1 MRPERMAGGMLSRF
15 RWIVS
20 LAIALGSAPMLTHAQ
35 LDLELDGIP
44 LGVALQI
51 IARQANV
58 NLMLAG
64 GDDLKVTAHLK
75 QVTVEQALEVILRP
89 LGLAFRKVQ
98 GCYVV
103 GKPEQ
108 LAIWDAPATASTPN
122 QQATPIVEIY
132 TARFVDPQALLQTL
146 SQLHPDVKVLPGVP
160 SLAPT
165 IGGGTSQ
172 SAPSAPTL
180 SESTATGAST
190 GETTA
195 QGTSA
200 TASRATVRTLLLYGL
215 PASVQAALETAQR
228 LDQPPTQIRIEVIVS
243 DIARSSLKE
252 LGLDYNWSKFGV
264 QEIVRPGEQSSV
276 ANEALL
282 TPPDK
287 SRFWRTPISI
297 EATLKAMEQRGLAK
311 LLANPSVSVLNG
323 ETAQV
328 LIGDR
333 ILYPVVSGTTTA
345 GTPLFDVRQQEVGIV
360 LQVRAYAEPG
370 GTITLDIY
378 PQVSLITGFLRVGD
392 SSFPQISTRELRT
405 KIRVRD
411 GAQIA
416 LGGLLRE
423 EETRTLQQVPI
434 LSQIPVLG
442 ELFKSRRRSTTQNEL
457 VIFLKPEIIRE

>member
-1 MRPERMAGGMLSRF
+1 MRPKLVAC
-15 RWIVS
+15 WS
-20 LAIALGSAPMLTHAQ
+20 LLFATLGIACAQ
-35 LDLELDGIP
+35 LDLELDGVP

-75 QVTVEQALEVILRP
+75 QVSVEQALEVLLKP
-89 LGLAFRKVQ
+89 LGLSYRKVQ

-108 LAIWDAPATASTPN
+108 LAVWDMPAAPATPVKSEP
-122 QQATPIVEIY
+122 PIVELY
-132 TARFVDPQALLQTL
+132 EVRFVNPLGLLHTL
-146 SQLHPDVKVLPGVP
+146 SLLHPDVRILPGVP
-160 SLAPT
+160 PLAPALASDESDDSGDDQT
-165 IGGGTSQ
+165 ATPTGAEGQTQ
-172 SAPSAPTL
+172 RAAPTG
-180 SESTATGAST
+180 S
-190 GETTA
+190 
-195 QGTSA
+195 SA
-200 TASRATVRTLLLYGL
+200 FHNIRTLLLYGA
-215 PASVQAALETAQR
+215 PDSVQAALKTAQR
-228 LDQPPTQIRIEVIVS
+228 LDQPPTQIRIEVMVT
-243 DIARSSLKE
+243 DISRNSLKE
-252 LGLDYNWSKFGV
+252 LGLDYNWSKFGI
-264 QEIVRPGEQSSV
+264 QEIVRPSEQQSI
-276 ANEALL
+276 ANQTLL

-297 EATLKAMEQRGLAK
+297 EATLKAMEQRGVAK

-323 ETAQV
+323 EMARV

-345 GTPLFDVRQQEVGIV
+345 GTPLFDVREQEVGIV

-378 PQVSLITGFLRVGD
+378 PQVSIITGFLRVGD
-392 SSFPQISTRELRT
+392 SSFPQIATRELRT

-411 GAQIA
+411 GSPIA
-416 LGGLLRE
+416 LGGLIRDE
-423 EETRTLQQVPI
+423 EVRTLQQVPL
-434 LSQIPVLG
+434 LSRIPVLG

-457 VIFLKPEIIRE
+457 VILLKPEVIRE

>member
-1 MRPERMAGGMLSRF
+1 MRPKLVACWSLLFATLS
-15 RWIVS
+15 
-20 LAIALGSAPMLTHAQ
+20 IACAQ
-35 LDLELDGIP
+35 LDLELDGVP

-64 GDDLKVTAHLK
+64 GDDLKVTAHLR
-75 QVTVEQALEVILRP
+75 QVSVEQALEVLLKP
-89 LGLAFRKVQ
+89 LGLTYRKVQ

-108 LAIWDAPATASTPN
+108 LAVWDLPAAPAAPVKSEP
-122 QQATPIVEIY
+122 PIVELY
-132 TARFVDPQALLQTL
+132 EVRFVNPLGLLQTL
-146 SQLHPDVKVLPGVP
+146 SLLHPDVRILPGVP
-160 SLAPT
+160 PLAPALASDNSS
-165 IGGGTSQ
+165 GDQ
-172 SAPSAPTL
+172 
-180 SESTATGAST
+180 TATPAGAEGQTQGAAHT
-190 GETTA
+190 GS
-195 QGTSA
+195 SA
-200 TASRATVRTLLLYGL
+200 LHNIRTLLLYGA
-215 PASVQAALETAQR
+215 PDSVQAALKTAQR
-228 LDQPPTQIRIEVIVS
+228 LDQPPTQIRIEVMVTDLS
-243 DIARSSLKE
+243 RNSLKE
-252 LGLDYNWSKFGV
+252 LGLDYNWSKFGI
-264 QEIVRPGEQSSV
+264 QEIVRPDE
-276 ANEALL
+276 NESIVNETLL

-297 EATLKAMEQRGLAK
+297 EATLKAMEQRGVAK

-323 ETAQV
+323 EMARV

-345 GTPLFDVRQQEVGIV
+345 GTPLFDVREQEVGIV

-378 PQVSLITGFLRVGD
+378 PQVSIITGFLRVGD
-392 SSFPQISTRELRT
+392 SSFPQIATRELRT

-411 GAQIA
+411 GSPIA
-416 LGGLLRE
+416 LGGLIRDE
-423 EETRTLQQVPI
+423 EVRTLQQVPL

-457 VIFLKPEIIRE
+457 VILLKPEVIRE

>member
-1 MRPERMAGGMLSRF
+1 MRPKRLAF
-15 RWIVS
+15 WS
-20 LAIALGSAPMLTHAQ
+20 LALTLLLPAYAQ

-75 QVTVEQALEVILRP
+75 GVSVEQALEVILKP

-108 LAIWDAPATASTPN
+108 LAVWDVPATPPAPVR
-122 QQATPIVEIY
+122 QEPPVVEVY
-132 TARFVDPQALLQTL
+132 EVRFVNPIGLLQTL
-146 SQLHPDVKVLPGVP
+146 SLLHPDVRVLPGVP
-160 SLAPT
+160 PLAPALGGSEGQE
-165 IGGGTSQ
+165 GGGSIG
-172 SAPSAPTL
+172 SA
-180 SESTATGAST
+180 GASPSSSSAVASPST
-190 GETTA
+190 G
-195 QGTSA
+195 QGEGSQGA
-200 TASRATVRTLLLYGL
+200 ALASNIRTLLLYGA
-215 PASVQAALETAQR
+215 PESVQAALKTAQR
-228 LDQPPTQIRIEVIVS
+228 LDQPPTQIRIEVIVT
-243 DIARSSLKE
+243 DISRNSLKE

-264 QEIVRPGEQSSV
+264 QEIVRPRERDSI
-276 ANEALL
+276 ANDALL
-282 TPPDK
+282 IPIDK

-297 EATLKAMEQRGLAK
+297 EATLKAMEQRGAAK

-323 ETAQV
+323 EMARV

-345 GTPLFDVRQQEVGIV
+345 GTPLFDVREQEVGVV

-378 PQVSLITGFLRVGD
+378 PQVSLITGFLRVGE
-392 SSFPQISTRELRT
+392 SSFPQIATRELRT
-405 KIRVRD
+405 KIRVQD

-416 LGGLLRE
+416 LGGLIRE
-423 EETRTLQQVPI
+423 EEVRTLQQVPI

-442 ELFKSRRRSTTQNEL
+442 ELFKSRRRSTAQNEL
-457 VIFLKPEIIRE
+457 VIFLKPEVIRE

>member
-1 MRPERMAGGMLSRF
+1 MRRKCVLLWSLT
-15 RWIVS
+15 WILLLPVY
-20 LAIALGSAPMLTHAQ
+20 AQ

-75 QVTVEQALEVILRP
+75 GVSVEQALEVMLKP

-108 LAIWDAPATASTPN
+108 LAIWDVPATPPAPVK
-122 QQATPIVEIY
+122 QEPPIVEVY
-132 TARFVDPQALLQTL
+132 EVRFVNPLRLLQTL
-146 SQLHPDVKVLPGVP
+146 SLLHPEVRVLPGVP
-160 SLAPT
+160 PLAPVL
-165 IGGGTSQ
+165 GGSDTSGSGTA
-172 SAPSAPTL
+172 SA
-180 SESTATGAST
+180 
-190 GETTA
+190 GEEGA
-195 QGTSA
+195 QGMPVGLSQGTEGNA
-200 TASRATVRTLLLYGL
+200 PREGTQPASMPSNIRTLLLYGT
-215 PASVQAALETAQR
+215 PQHVQAALKTAQR
-228 LDQPPTQIRIEVIVS
+228 LDQPPMQIRIEVIVT
-243 DIARSSLKE
+243 DISRNSLKE

-264 QEIVRPGEQSSV
+264 QEIVRPGEQASV
-276 ANEALL
+276 ANETLL

-287 SRFWRTPISI
+287 SRFWRTPLSI
-297 EATLKAMEQRGLAK
+297 EATLKAMEQRGVAK

-323 ETAQV
+323 EMAQV

-345 GTPLFDVRQQEVGIV
+345 GTPLFDVREQEVGIV

-378 PQVSLITGFLRVGD
+378 PQVSIITGFLRVGD
-392 SSFPQISTRELRT
+392 SSFPQIATRELRT

-416 LGGLLRE
+416 LGGLIRE
-423 EETRTLQQVPI
+423 EEVRTLQQVPI
-434 LSQIPVLG
+434 LARIPVLG
-442 ELFKSRRRSTTQNEL
+442 ELFKSRRRSTAQNEL